1 MRVWRRGSVKRV
13 MSQFEALAAGIDKS
27 DAANRTGPLGARGK
41 EEEFAVFSG
50 FLLPTFLCRGKE
62 K

>member
-1 MRVWRRGSVKRV
+1 
-13 MSQFEALAAGIDKS
+13 MSEFEALAAGIEKS
-27 DAANRTGPLGARGK
+27 VAANRTGPLGARGQ
-41 EEEFAVFSG
+41 EEELAVFSG

>member
-1 MRVWRRGSVKRV
+1 
-13 MSQFEALAAGIDKS
+13 MSQFEALAAGIKKS
-27 DAANRTGPLGARGK
+27 AGGDRTGPLGARGQ
-41 EEEFAVFSG
+41 EEGLAVFSG

>member
-1 MRVWRRGSVKRV
+1 
-13 MSQFEALAAGIDKS
+13 MSQFEALAAGIEKNAVADG
-27 DAANRTGPLGARGK
+27 TGPLGARGQ
-41 EEEFAVFSG
+41 EEKLAVFSG

>member
-1 MRVWRRGSVKRV
+1 
-13 MSQFEALAAGIDKS
+13 MSQFEALAAGIEKGDVG
-27 DAANRTGPLGARGK
+27 NRTGLSGARGQG
-41 EEEFAVFSG
+41 EELAVLSG